1 MEPTIF
7 KFVFRYSKKHQLI
20 LLLLTFISFPFLYL
34 SYDLPKIIVNEAIG
48 GTEFPQK
55 ILGVELAQIPY
66 LLTLCFVFLGLVLI
80 NGGFKYA
87 LNVYRGVVGERMLR
101 RLRYSLFQRMLR
113 FPLPQ
118 FRKIS
123 QGEIVSMITAE
134 TEPLGGFI
142 GDSIALPAF
151 QGGTLLTLLAFMFVQ
166 DVWLGVAAV
175 ALYPLQMWLI
185 PKLQRQLNKL
195 KKEKTFKVRKI
206 SERIGE
212 VANAAQ
218 ELHAHDTSQFELGG
232 FSNRMSEIYGIRYQI
247 YRRKFFIKFLNNFI
261 AQITP
266 FFFFSLGGWLV
277 IEQKLTFGALV
288 AVLAAYK
295 DLASPWKELLTY
307 YQLQSEANQKYDLL
321 VDKFQIEGMLPNQV
335 LSSDPQSK
343 VSLLGEWVGSN
354 LDLREDDEGD
364 GTFAGNS
371 SFKFSLPG
379 RVNISGDGTSGKE
392 RLAQII
398 AGLKKPAGGSLSVD
412 GVSYLELPEA
422 ITGRQVGYVSQESRL
437 QAGSVRDNLY
447 YSLKHRPIESTGNS
461 EEARQ
466 QRAVFIAEARASGNS
481 ENDVDADWI
490 DYESS
495 GVSDAAALTDRAI
508 EVLTMVDM
516 EEGVYQFGLQGTVD
530 PNEKPEVAE
539 QILEARAALR
549 DRLSDP
555 AISPLVELF
564 DRERYNTNMSVAEN
578 LLFGT
583 PTDTTFDLENL
594 SANAYVRKV
603 LHEEDLM
610 GEFIQTGHKLAEIMV
625 DLFADVEPGSELFE
639 QFSFISAEQL
649 PYFRALLART
659 DAGNYDN
666 LDPDDKN
673 MLIAVPFRLV
683 IARHRLGLIDDTMQQ
698 RLLLARQAFERG
710 FGEGSPSVEFFD
722 PEKYNPQISIQDNIL
737 FGRLAYGRARGA
749 VEIGNLIRDVVE
761 KLDLRRTVMEVGLEY
776 QVGITGARLNA
787 AQRQKLAIA
796 RCMLKRPEVMI
807 LDQATAALDEM
818 SRSTIEGNLASAGD
832 VGLIWV
838 EGRAS
843 LEFDHVIVLESGK
856 VVYQGPPQPN

>member
-1 MEPTIF
+1 M
-7 KFVFRYSKKHQLI
+7 
-20 LLLLTFISFPFLYL
+20 
-34 SYDLPKIIVNEAIG
+34 
-48 GTEFPQK
+48 
-55 ILGVELAQIPY
+55 
-66 LLTLCFVFLGLVLI
+66 
-80 NGGFKYA
+80 
-87 LNVYRGVVGERMLR
+87 
-101 RLRYSLFQRMLR
+101 
-113 FPLPQ
+113 
-118 FRKIS
+118 
-123 QGEIVSMITAE
+123 
-134 TEPLGGFI
+134 
-142 GDSIALPAF
+142 
-151 QGGTLLTLLAFMFVQ
+151 
-166 DVWLGVAAV
+166 
-175 ALYPLQMWLI
+175 
-185 PKLQRQLNKL
+185 
-195 KKEKTFKVRKI
+195 
-206 SERIGE
+206 
-212 VANAAQ
+212 
-218 ELHAHDTSQFELGG
+218 
-232 FSNRMSEIYGIRYQI
+232 
-247 YRRKFFIKFLNNFI
+247 
-261 AQITP
+261 
-266 FFFFSLGGWLV
+266 V
-277 IEQKLTFGALV
+277 IEQRLTFGALV

-307 YQLQSEANQKYDLL
+307 YQLQSEATQKYDLL
-321 VDKFQIEGMLPNQV
+321 VDKFQIEGMLPEEG
-335 LSSDPQSK
+335 LSTDPESK
-343 VSLLGEWVGSN
+343 VSLLGEWVGTN
-354 LDLREDDEGD
+354 LDLREEDEGD
-364 GTFAGNS
+364 GTFASNS

-379 RVNISGDGTSGKE
+379 RINISGDGTSGKE

-398 AGLKKPAGGSLSVD
+398 AGLKKPTGGSLSVN
-412 GVSYLELPEA
+412 GVPYLELPEA

-447 YSLKHRPIESTGNS
+447 YSLKHRPRESTNNS
-461 EEARQ
+461 EEQRQ
-466 QRAVFIAEARASGNS
+466 RRAAFVVEARASGNS

-495 GVSDAAALTDRAI
+495 GVSNADALTDRAI

-530 PNEKPEVAE
+530 PNETPEVAE
-539 QILEARAALR
+539 QILEARSALR

-555 AISPLVELF
+555 AIAPLVELF

-594 SANAYVRKV
+594 SANAYIRKV

-649 PYFRALLART
+649 PDFRALLART
-659 DAGNYDN
+659 EAGNYDN

-683 IARHRLGLIDDTMQQ
+683 IARHRLGLIDDAMQQ
-698 RLLLARQAFERG
+698 RLLQARQAFERG

-722 PEKYNPQISIQDNIL
+722 PEKFNPQISIQDNIL
-737 FGRLAYGRARGA
+737 FGRLAYGRVRGA
-749 VEIGNLIRDVVE
+749 VEIGKLIRDVVE
-761 KLDLRRTVMEVGLEY
+761 KLDLRRTVIEVGLEY

-787 AQRQKLAIA
+787 TQRQKLAIA

-807 LDQATAALDEM
+807 LDHATAAMDEM
-818 SRSTIEGNLASAGD
+818 SQSTIEGNLGSAED